1 MSVDLKLTALLDI
14 GSAAEEG
21 EAFKAA
27 EFDRSREHGRALR
40 EELREAG
47 LIFGRA
53 GRGYEGIRLFLTE
66 AGKEELQK
74 LSNCD
79 HEADEPDVDASG
91 CEVVRCL
98 KCGRRIQ

>member
-1 MSVDLKLTALLDI
+1 MISEALLSALFDI

-27 EFDRSREHGRALR
+27 EFDRSREGGRTLR
-40 EELREAG
+40 KELREAG

-66 AGKEELQK
+66 AGEEEL
-74 LSNCD
+74 
-79 HEADEPDVDASG
+79 
-91 CEVVRCL
+91 
-98 KCGRRIQ
+98 RRRNP